1 MAADL
6 LDICSQTSVSAKS
19 VESQAS
25 SGTKLGFTAC
35 FLQRVGVCC
44 CGWVSPSSSCR
55 QWQWFSIGKLFRV
68 AGGVV
73 LCLFLSVY
81 LSKLVLSRANDL
93 GRQCILGGGGAS
105 TRESGSFNGGGA
117 SGDRHVDGDVQQ
129 GRQRSLEMLRSYRFA
144 MVTCSDG
151 SRTNPQRSFEG
162 LMELVTPNKRSYVAR
177 HGYEFVDASD
187 VLDKERPPS
196 WSKILAVRKSLP
208 HYDWVFW
215 NDADSVVTNPAIS
228 LEEIIHSV
236 VGDTEPNNMPDFII
250 TKDVTGVNAGMFFF
264 RNSEWSRNFLDLW
277 WNQTA
282 FVQPFGRSKSGDND
296 ALKHLLEVMPEHE
309 QNQHVRIPHMQ
320 CLFNS
325 NLWKL
330 SWRSGRRLI
339 TMTKT
344 IWQGVYS
351 KGDFMVHLAGLDDK
365 KKLIEE
371 VLRDIE
377 GGERSTRRL
386 KV

>member
-6 LDICSQTSVSAKS
+6 LDICCQTSVSAKS
-19 VESQAS
+19 VDSQAS

-44 CGWVSPSSSCR
+44 CCWWVSSSSSSCR
-55 QWQWFSIGKLFRV
+55 QWQWLSIGKLFRV

-81 LSKLVLSRANDL
+81 LSKLVLSRANEL

-105 TRESGSFNGGGA
+105 STRESGSFNGGGGGDG
-117 SGDRHVDGDVQQ
+117 SGDRHVDGDVEQ

-215 NDADSVVTNPAIS
+215 NDAVCECFSLGLVCLSQIRERAPIHVARGPKHNP
-228 LEEIIHSV
+228 L
-236 VGDTEPNNMPDFII
+236 TERCLTRLNNRERRASRDLPCK
-250 TKDVTGVNAGMFFF
+250 TPFF
-264 RNSEWSRNFLDLW
+264 R
-277 WNQTA
+277 
-282 FVQPFGRSKSGDND
+282 
-296 ALKHLLEVMPEHE
+296 AL
-309 QNQHVRIPHMQ
+309 
-320 CLFNS
+320 
-325 NLWKL
+325 
-330 SWRSGRRLI
+330 
-339 TMTKT
+339 
-344 IWQGVYS
+344 
-351 KGDFMVHLAGLDDK
+351 
-365 KKLIEE
+365 
-371 VLRDIE
+371 
-377 GGERSTRRL
+377 TRQL
-386 KV
+386 

>member
-1 MAADL
+1 MNGFVLSSTISSVYSHFFVHGPLHSHFVRNKYSHFFRTQQFRLHSHFGGVTKNTHTHIHAYIHTRKSGKRNDRGSFEQVPVDSEQQQQQQHHCYYGSSSGAVCSAMAVDL

-19 VESQAS
+19 VDSQAS

-35 FLQRVGVCC
+35 FLQRVGVC
-44 CGWVSPSSSCR
+44 WWLSSSSCR
-55 QWQWFSIGKLFRV
+55 QRQWFSIGKLFRV

-81 LSKLVLSRANDL
+81 FSKLVLSRANEL

-105 TRESGSFNGGGA
+105 TTGSGSFNGGGGG
-117 SGDRHVDGDVQQ
+117 SGDRHVDGDVEQ

-215 NDADSVVTNPAIS
+215 NDAVCVCFSLGLACPSQVRERTPIHVARGPKHNPLTQRCLPCFQGSSMQVS
-228 LEEIIHSV
+228 L
-236 VGDTEPNNMPDFII
+236 
-250 TKDVTGVNAGMFFF
+250 
-264 RNSEWSRNFLDLW
+264 L
-277 WNQTA
+277 
-282 FVQPFGRSKSGDND
+282 
-296 ALKHLLEVMPEHE
+296 
-309 QNQHVRIPHMQ
+309 
-320 CLFNS
+320 
-325 NLWKL
+325 
-330 SWRSGRRLI
+330 
-339 TMTKT
+339 
-344 IWQGVYS
+344 
-351 KGDFMVHLAGLDDK
+351 
-365 KKLIEE
+365 
-371 VLRDIE
+371 
-377 GGERSTRRL
+377 
-386 KV
+386 